1 MSELT
6 LEAYTIGES
15 KDGLTAIHGP
25 NGSMIGQ
32 VHSEH
37 TDSMVAIFE
46 AARAH
51 LSQRGDEGEV
61 TWVTCPLCGENDMRC
76 VTNKD
81 EPDLK
86 LIYCVNHYCPSNG
99 GNPYRPRPDDEQM
112 REALTI
118 ADEHKDD
125 EYYCN
130 IACEEWTE
138 LALVSRALLA
148 MSDKL
153 AELQNVECALS
164 GLVEL
169 KDRKDR
175 IGKDDEYRRLQPI
188 RWTHAREALE
198 KARVCKPVGDG

>member
-138 LALVSRALLA
+138 LALVSRALLHYC
-148 MSDKL
+148 
-153 AELQNVECALS
+153 QW
-164 GLVEL
+164 
-169 KDRKDR
+169 
-175 IGKDDEYRRLQPI
+175 QPI
-188 RWTHAREALE
+188 ETAPKDVVIRGRLFEDYDQDIIS
-198 KARVCKPVGDG
+198 DGEYWKSVITDRYVSPAHWLPLPPAPGNN